1 MNFIGKKVKRGM
13 IIIAIVAG
21 IGLSVNFF
29 QEDAKLQT
37 YSGPPKALIIDQLYD
52 EMPNESLHKMA
63 TEYFENAGYQL
74 DIVTTK
80 DVTVDLYKNLPSM
93 NYKYVIVRTH
103 GAENVQDVVLFTG
116 EKYSEEE
123 YINEQL
129 FGQVKKAAPFLEVS
143 YNFDGH
149 DSDKWIIV
157 NDTTRYKISSI
168 TPDIETKNEFF
179 AIAPNLVKNGMSGK
193 FDDTVFILGGCNT
206 MSNPSLAKSFIDRGA
221 SAVIGWDNKVGNYDN
236 DVALLATLSNILVKK
251 MELTQAVESIDFILE
266 RMPYPANYIILNA

>member
-1 MNFIGKKVKRGM
+1 MNFFSKKIKIGM
-13 IIIAIVAG
+13 IIVAVIAG
-21 IGLSVNFF
+21 IGFSVNYF
-29 QEDAKLQT
+29 QESQLQT
-37 YSGPPKALIIDQLYD
+37 YDGPPKALIIDQLYD

-63 TEYFENAGYQL
+63 AEYFENAGYKL
-74 DIVTTK
+74 DIITTK
-80 DVTVDLYKNLPSM
+80 DVTVDLYKKLPSM

-116 EKYSEEE
+116 EKYSEDE
-123 YINEQL
+123 YVNEQL
-129 FGQVKKAAPFLEVS
+129 FGEVKKAAPFLEVS

-149 DSDKWIIV
+149 DSDKWIVV

-179 AIAPNLVKNGMSGK
+179 AIAPNLVKNGMNGK

-206 MSNPSLAKSFIDRGA
+206 MSNPSLAKSLIDRGA

-236 DVALLATLSNILVKK
+236 DVALLATLSNILVKN